1 MHFVAPCFDL
11 FSPFI
16 LSLAKKKK
24 MEKDWGTKKET
35 RKWHARW
42 ELGTAFVITDGLC
55 ADDCGHWWMLEG
67 NGRGWGAGDFEVP
80 APQVKNE
87 KTESLEV
94 KSKRRDTSSLGW
106 ETYFCLHNP
115 STLSRCP
122 IPLRPASPPVYFIY
136 IYIFFFYLAAAAG
149 PQNVNL
155 GQVL

>member
-1 MHFVAPCFDL
+1 M
-11 FSPFI
+11 
-16 LSLAKKKK
+16 
-24 MEKDWGTKKET
+24 
-35 RKWHARW
+35 
-42 ELGTAFVITDGLC
+42 
-55 ADDCGHWWMLEG
+55 
-67 NGRGWGAGDFEVP
+67 P